1 MEDLEIISGSE
12 EMVLYKLEDL
22 SRLNDKTLK
31 NMKWPE
37 GVRSKIFIL
46 TGKTDADLEVF
57 EAISAKDSVWG
68 LYAADKSDF
77 TVNEDVPFLPSIR
90 LRPLKALSDVR
101 KAYLDTR
108 EGWYRERKVEMTP
121 RQIAENRNFLE
132 NFLPESRCLCLEKGG
147 KLAGLLLLNEYSDY
161 LGKLAD
167 LIPWVWVEASLN
179 GDERQVIHA
188 AMEAWLAK
196 NVADRAQA
204 YVAASNPRSIKFF
217 KELGFRLEAVRV
229 IRENK

>member
-1 MEDLEIISGSE
+1 MENIEITSNGK
-12 EMVLYKLEDL
+12 EMTVYKLEDL
-22 SRLNDKTLK
+22 SRLTDKAVKEL
-31 NMKWPE
+31 KWPA
-37 GVRSKIFIL
+37 GMRSKMFIL

-57 EAISAKDSVWG
+57 GAIGAKDSVWG

-77 TVNEDVPFLPSIR
+77 AVNEDVPFLPSIKIK
-90 LRPLKALSDVR
+90 PLKALSDVR

-108 EGWYRERKVEMTP
+108 EGWYRDRKMEMTP

-132 NFLPESRCLCLEKGG
+132 NFLPDSRYLCLEKSG

-179 GDERQVIHA
+179 ADERQVIHA

-196 NVADRAQA
+196 NAEGRVQA
-204 YVAASNPRSIKFF
+204 YVAASNPRSMKFF

-229 IRENK
+229 LKEK